1 MGKTKWKSKCNVPNC
16 PNPEGPQSK
25 FRIPPGEKDRWI
37 KACQM
42 NEKDVDTLTRF
53 CALHFREEDVKRGQ
67 ERNILRKGPL
77 FILGRDIFPEIQE
90 NLTSAHSDDLKW
102 S

>member
-1 MGKTKWKSKCNVPNC
+1 MGKTKWKSRCNVPNC

-67 ERNILRKGPL
+67 ERNILRKGVVPS
-77 FILGRDIFPEIQE
+77 RDLPGE
-90 NLTSAHSDDLKW
+90 NFAISKEK
-102 S
+102 